1 MYTDILILSA
11 LHRQPQHGYE
21 IKKSLESL
29 FGGFLTLTNS
39 MLYPALQRFEEM
51 GAVRREVL
59 RQEGKPD
66 RHIYHLTDLGIA
78 VMRGL
83 MRDFPPEVAK
93 REAEFLVRVAF
104 FDLLE
109 PRERLDILEGRQSV
123 LSRRQ
128 TNIPRMRETLNGARR
143 LPFVGHVLT
152 FREQQ
157 FQLEL
162 DWIEALIQEQRR
174 LL

>member
-78 VMRGL
+78 VMLDL

-109 PRERLDILEGRQSV
+109 PQERLDILQARQSV

-128 TNIPRMRETLNGARR
+128 ANIPRMRESLNSIGR

-157 FQLEL
+157 FQHEL
-162 DWIEALIQEQRR
+162 DWIEALIQEQQR